1 MNRFDAINYFCERG
15 FRPSCSPNSYYK
27 ERGCSLDDGF
37 VRVWFQFDED
47 VAVATHTYHEYN
59 RETGVFMLRYEH
71 SIYRYAP
78 KDPVNPFRNER
89 YIYASGEYQLA

>member
-1 MNRFDAINYFCERG
+1 MNRSDAIDFFCKRG
-15 FRPSCSPNSYYK
+15 FRPDNAPNSYCK
-27 ERGCSLDDGF
+27 ERGCKMDDGY

-47 VAVATHTYHEYN
+47 VVTACHTYHEYN
-59 RETGVFMLRYEH
+59 RKTGIFMCRYEH

-78 KDPVNPFRNER
+78 KDPVNPFHNER